1 MKGPDGDLNLAQQ
14 SLSQALLLAREQLVR
29 ALRFTISFG
38 RLFLTKQK
46 LKTIVY
52 NVRVF
57 FAKFI
62 LGNKTS
68 MFHTEIT
75 KNKKKTK
82 TKTKQKKLKQT
93 KQK

>member
-46 LKTIVY
+46 LKTD
-52 NVRVF
+52 R
-57 FAKFI
+57 
-62 LGNKTS
+62 L
-68 MFHTEIT
+68 
-75 KNKKKTK
+75 
-82 TKTKQKKLKQT
+82 
-93 KQK
+93 